1 MKRRFFIQTVSL
13 GSSGFALSATLP
25 LLDVNG
31 VPEKNA
37 LFEPNLLMSL
47 GEDGIV
53 RFKYTRHEMG
63 QGSFTGL
70 TMIFAEE
77 LGADWEKIEVSQAD
91 YDEKYGNRLYGNTGG
106 SGTVRRMWEPL
117 RELAATARTML
128 VSAAAEKMNVPIEE
142 CFADN
147 GMVVHKSSTERIPF
161 GELASLASHQEV
173 PKTVTF
179 RDVADYNIIGTPKK
193 NLNQNK
199 IIEGQLQYSM
209 DVVIEDMVYA
219 CIVRAP
225 IMGLDVISFNSE
237 EVKKIE
243 GVVDVLQVSN
253 RLEEVDESDTKTSMR
268 NGVAVIAKDTW
279 TAFEAAEKLQVE
291 WTNSSLEDGD
301 MESIENDLAMA
312 KGNSAAHTIFETG
325 DVPNEFK
332 NTSRTFSRTYRNPF
346 QAHALMEPMCA
357 TADYREDSCEIWSST
372 QHPNRILLRTGIVV
386 DKPIGFFLLHN
397 LPCGG
402 SFGRRFY
409 DDFITEAVV
418 LSKVLQ
424 RPVKVV
430 WSRKDEV
437 ATSGYHALQEEEHT
451 VSLGEDGKILAWRL
465 REYMSAQTEE
475 LQWAFPF
482 QVYYNTQRLQEV
494 VQVPFRLPIMAWR
507 SVQAHPHALGLES
520 FVDELAEHLG
530 KDPLEYRLELLE
542 NQMELPKSFGE
553 ERFEVNYNSVKEIL
567 VPRAIRVYK
576 ELSRL
581 RDQYVMSNRENTLG
595 FAGHSFG
602 PTFAG
607 QMAEISV
614 ENNKLKVHKITCV
627 VDCGLVINPQL
638 AENQIE
644 GSIIWGL
651 SALFYNNVTIKK
663 GVVEQSN
670 FDDYKVLRVDKS
682 PQMEVIFLES
692 EEAPSG
698 IGEPGVPPVAP
709 AVLNAIYKATGKRIR
724 KLPILGIDNLELA

>member
-13 GSSGFALSATLP
+13 GSSGFALGAA
-25 LLDVNG
+25 
-31 VPEKNA
+31 VPFLGSNDSLGKKVV
-37 LFEPNLLMSL
+37 FEPNLLMSL

-70 TMIFAEE
+70 AMIFAEE
-77 LGADWEKIEVSQAD
+77 LGADWEKIQVSQAD

-128 VSAAAEKMNVPIEE
+128 ISAAAEKMNVPTEE
-142 CFADN
+142 CFANN
-147 GMVVHKSSTERIPF
+147 GLVIHKPSKQRVPF

-193 NLNQNK
+193 NLNQDK
-199 IIEGQLQYSM
+199 ILDGKLQYSM
-209 DVVIEDMVYA
+209 DVVVDNMVYA

-225 IMGLDVISFNSE
+225 IMGLDVISFNAE
-237 EVKKIE
+237 EVKNIE

-253 RLEEVDESDTKTSMR
+253 RLKEVDESDTKTSMR

-291 WTNSSLEDGD
+291 WTDSPLENGN

-312 KGNSAAHTIFETG
+312 KGNSATYTIFETG
-325 DVPNEFK
+325 DVVDEFK
-332 NTSRTFSRTYRNPF
+332 NTTSTFSRTYRNPF

-357 TADYREDSCEIWSST
+357 TADYKKDRCEVWSST
-372 QHPNRILLRTGIVV
+372 QHPNRILQRTGKVV
-386 DKPIGFFLLHN
+386 DRPISFFLLHN

-418 LSKVLQ
+418 LSKMLK

-430 WSRKDEV
+430 WNRKDEI

-451 VSLGEDGKILAWRL
+451 VSLGENGKILGWRL

-482 QVYYNTQRLQEV
+482 QIYYNTQRLQEV

-520 FVDELAEHLG
+520 FVDELAKYLG
-530 KDPLEYRLELLE
+530 KDPLDYRLELLE
-542 NQMELPKSFGE
+542 NQIEFPKSFGE
-553 ERFEVNYNSVKEIL
+553 KRFEVNFNSVKEIL

-581 RDQYVMSNRENTLG
+581 RNQYVTSNGENTLG

-607 QMAEISV
+607 QMAEISL
-614 ENNKLKVHKITCV
+614 ENNKLQVHKITCV

-638 AENQIE
+638 AANQIE

-651 SALFYNNVTIKK
+651 SALYYNNITLKEGK
-663 GVVEQSN
+663 VEQQN
-670 FDDYKVLRVDKS
+670 FHDYKVLRIDKS
-682 PQMEVIFLES
+682 PEVEVIFLKNED
-692 EEAPSG
+692 APSG

-709 AVLNAIYKATGKRIR
+709 AILNAICNATGKRIR
-724 KLPILGIDNLELA
+724 KLPIIGIDNLELA